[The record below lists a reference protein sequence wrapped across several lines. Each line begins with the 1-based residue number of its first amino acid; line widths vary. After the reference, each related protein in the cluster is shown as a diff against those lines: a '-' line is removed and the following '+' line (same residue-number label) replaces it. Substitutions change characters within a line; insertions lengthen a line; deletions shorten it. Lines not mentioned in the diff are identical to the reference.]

1 MRIAAFFWLALSVP
15 IAAPLAADGLTFVS
29 AEELADEI
37 AARDED
43 IDRTRRRIEALEES
57 ARRALEDIDR
67 AARRLRGVER
77 KLEDKVALL
86 YRLSRH
92 GHALRY
98 LLGAGSPTELLQRL
112 GTLRRLVLHSL
123 EERRRA
129 GMELAAAEGRL
140 AAAKEGRR
148 RAEEMLTRLRR
159 ARRELV
165 AELQGRSGSPP
176 ALP

>member
-1 MRIAAFFWLALSVP
+1 MRIAAFLSLALSVL
-15 IAAPLAADGLTFVS
+15 IAAPLAADDLAFVS
-29 AEELADEI
+29 AEELEGEI

-43 IDRTRRRIEALEES
+43 IDRTRRRIAALEGA
-57 ARRALEDIDR
+57 ARRAREEIDR
-67 AARRLRGVER
+67 AARRLREVER
-77 KLEDKVALL
+77 KLGDEAALL

-98 LLGAGSPTELLQRL
+98 LLGAGSPTELLERL

-129 GMELAAAEGRL
+129 GMKLAAAEERL
-140 AAAKEGRR
+140 AAAKDDRR
-148 RAEEMLTRLRR
+148 RAEEMLDRLRR
-159 ARRELV
+159 TRRDLL
-165 AELQGRSGSPP
+165 AELQRRAGSQP